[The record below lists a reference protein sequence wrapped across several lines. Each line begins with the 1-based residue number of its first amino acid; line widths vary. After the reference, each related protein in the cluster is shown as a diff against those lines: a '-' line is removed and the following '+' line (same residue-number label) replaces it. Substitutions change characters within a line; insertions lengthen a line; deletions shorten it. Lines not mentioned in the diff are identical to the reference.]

1 MATLETQLANSRILN
16 SWKEIAG
23 YMGRGLRTVQR
34 WEHDLALPVRR
45 PRGKSRSAVL
55 AIRQELDA
63 WIASRPQ
70 TPVEDKHGVST
81 LQPRGQ
87 ARPSLQE
94 SIQKSRVLWS
104 EARERR
110 RELSVALQAL
120 VKNLRQLDTQRAGA
134 AQNGT
139 PPTKATQE
147 S

>member
-1 MATLETQLANSRILN
+1 MATLDTQLADSHILN

-55 AIRQELDA
+55 AIRKELDA

-70 TPVEDKHGVST
+70 TPVEEKITIGA
-81 LQPRGQ
+81 LQQSDR
-87 ARPSLQE
+87 ARSNVQE
-94 SIQKSRVLWS
+94 SIQISRVLWS
-104 EARERR
+104 EARQRR
-110 RELSVALQAL
+110 RELSVALHAL
-120 VKNLRQLDTQRAGA
+120 VENLRQLDAQKAGA
-134 AQNGT
+134 TPNGT
-139 PPTKATQE
+139 PLPDTKLA

>member
-1 MATLETQLANSRILN
+1 MATLDTQLANSHILN

-55 AIRQELDA
+55 AIRQELDD

-70 TPVEDKHGVST
+70 APAEDKNGNSA
-81 LQPRGQ
+81 LQRR
-87 ARPSLQE
+87 RPVPNVHE
-94 SIQKSRVLWS
+94 SIQQSRVLWS

-120 VKNLRQLDTQRAGA
+120 VKNLRQLDAQKAGA
-134 AQNGT
+134 VPIGT
-139 PPTKATQE
+139 PVADTNPGP
-147 S
+147 

>member
-1 MATLETQLANSRILN
+1 MATLDTQLANSHILN

-55 AIRQELDA
+55 AIRKELDA
-63 WIASRPQ
+63 WVASRPQ
-70 TPVEDKHGVST
+70 APAENKNGIGA
-81 LQPRGQ
+81 LQQGGP
-87 ARPSLQE
+87 ARPNVQE

-104 EARERR
+104 EARQRR

-120 VKNLRQLDTQRAGA
+120 VKNLRQLD
-134 AQNGT
+134 AQKPGTVPNGT
-139 PPTKATQE
+139 LPTDIGPG

>member
-1 MATLETQLANSRILN
+1 MATLDTQLADSHILN

-55 AIRQELDA
+55 AIRKELDE
-63 WIASRPQ
+63 WIACRPQ
-70 TPVEDKHGVST
+70 TLPEDNHGFSVLKHSASAALNV
-81 LQPRGQ
+81 
-87 ARPSLQE
+87 QE
-94 SIQKSRVLWS
+94 SIQKSRLLWS

-110 RELSVALQAL
+110 RELSVALQTL
-120 VKNLRQLDTQRAGA
+120 VKSLDQLGVQKSCA
-134 AQNGT
+134 ASNGT
-139 PPTKATQE
+139 PTTDAKQD